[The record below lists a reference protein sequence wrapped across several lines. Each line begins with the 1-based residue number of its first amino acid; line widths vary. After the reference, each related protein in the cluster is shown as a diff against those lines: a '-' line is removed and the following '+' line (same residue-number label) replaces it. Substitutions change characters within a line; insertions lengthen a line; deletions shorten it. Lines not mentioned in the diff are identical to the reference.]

1 MLTTWMFDKRGADME
16 KMHTTDE
23 VFGITRQLPL
33 NYVEREAVDEKLRE
47 EINAGHHLVIFGSS
61 KQGKTSVR
69 KHCLNESDY
78 ILVQCS
84 NKSDMA
90 DLHASILKRAG
101 FEITQSSKRSSSGK
115 NKVIASA
122 KAGVKGG
129 WFGFSA
135 NAEATAGAEGETAS
149 ADEVTTAP
157 LELDIDDVNDVIAAL
172 SAVDFK
178 KQIVL
183 EDFHYLPYEIQR
195 DFSVELKAF
204 HESSDITFVIVGVW
218 LEDNRLIVYNGD
230 LTGRVI
236 SVNADRWSEAEL
248 LEVIS
253 VGGKLLGITFD
264 DHFSAQLIAL
274 ARESVYVVQEACRRV
289 CADSGIKST
298 SDVHKIV
305 GGGVNVEGL
314 VKNIVDMQS
323 ARYDGFLANF
333 ADGFQDTELE
343 MHKWLLYPILSTR
356 IEDLEKG
363 LKYRD
368 IKSILFEKHPRL
380 GELNPGNIT
389 QSLLSSASLQVK
401 KNIMPIIVDYDQSS
415 KTLHI
420 VDKGFLIWLQHQDVE
435 ELLRDIGLPA

>member
-1 MLTTWMFDKRGADME
+1 ME
-16 KMHTTDE
+16 QIHTTDE

-33 NYVEREAVDEKLRE
+33 NYVERLTVDKKLRE
-47 EINAGHHLVIFGSS
+47 ELDAGHHIVIYGSS
-61 KQGKTSVR
+61 KQGKTSLR
-69 KHCLNESDY
+69 KHCLNEEDY

-101 FEITQSSKRSSSGK
+101 FEITQSAKKSSSGK
-115 NKVIASA
+115 HKVIANA

-129 WFGFSA
+129 ILGWGA
-135 NAEATAGAEGETAS
+135 NAELTAGAEGETGS
-149 ADEVTTAP
+149 TDEVTTAP

-172 SAVDFK
+172 SAVEFK

-183 EDFHYLPYEIQR
+183 EDFHYLPYETQR

-204 HESSDITFVIVGVW
+204 HESSNITFIVVGVW

-236 SVNADRWSEAEL
+236 SVNADRWSDDEL
-248 LEVIS
+248 KEV
-253 VGGKLLGITFD
+253 VNTGGCLLGITFD
-264 DHFSAQLIAL
+264 DDFSKQLISI
-274 ARESVYVVQEACRRV
+274 ARESVYVVQEACRRACV
-289 CADSGIKST
+289 ESGIKST

-305 GGGVNVEGL
+305 GNGIDVEAL
-314 VKNIVDMQS
+314 VKNIVDQQS
-323 ARYDGFLANF
+323 ARYDGFLTNF
-333 ADGFQDTELE
+333 SDGFQDTELE
-343 MHKWLLYPILSTR
+343 MHKWLLYPILSAP
-356 IEDLEKG
+356 IEVLEKG

-368 IKSILFEKHPRL
+368 IKNTLFEKHPRQ

-389 QSLLSSASLQVK
+389 QSLQSSASLQVK

-420 VDKGFLIWLQHQDVE
+420 VDKGFLIWLQHQDVA
-435 ELLRDIGLPA
+435 ELLADVGLPN

>member
-1 MLTTWMFDKRGADME
+1 ME
-16 KMHTTDE
+16 KTRTTDE

-33 NYVEREAVDEKLRE
+33 NYVERATVDEKLRE
-47 EINAGHHLVIFGSS
+47 ELDAGHHIVIYGSS
-61 KQGKTSVR
+61 KQGKTSLR
-69 KHCLNESDY
+69 KHCLDESNY

-115 NKVIASA
+115 NKIIASA

-129 WFGFSA
+129 LFGFAA
-135 NAEATAGAEGETAS
+135 NAEATAGAEGETS
-149 ADEVTTAP
+149 NTDEVTTAP
-157 LELDIDDVNDVIAAL
+157 LELDIDDVNDIIAAL
-172 SAVDFK
+172 TAVAFN

-183 EDFHYLPYEIQR
+183 EDFHYLPYETQR

-204 HESSDITFVIVGVW
+204 HESTDITFIIVGVW

-236 SVNADRWSEAEL
+236 SVNADRWDEEEL
-248 LEVIS
+248 REVVS
-253 VGGKLLGITFD
+253 TGGYLLGVSFD
-264 DHFSAQLIAL
+264 DNFTNQLIAL
-274 ARESVYVVQEACRRV
+274 ARESVYVVQEACRRA
-289 CADSGIKST
+289 CIENGIKST
-298 SDVHKIV
+298 SDAHRTI
-305 GGGVNVEGL
+305 GTGIDVEKL
-314 VKNIVDMQS
+314 VKNIVDQQS
-323 ARYDGFLANF
+323 ARYDGFLTNF

-343 MHKWLLYPILSTR
+343 MHKWLLYPILSAS

-368 IKSILFEKHPRL
+368 IKNVLFEKHPRL

-389 QSLLSSASLQVK
+389 QSLQSSASLQVK

-420 VDKGFLIWLQHQDVE
+420 VDKGFLIWLQHQDAA
-435 ELLRDIGLPA
+435 ELLSDVGLPN

>member
-1 MLTTWMFDKRGADME
+1 ME
-16 KMHTTDE
+16 QVHTTDE
-23 VFGITRQLPL
+23 VFGITRHLPL
-33 NYVEREAVDEKLRE
+33 NYIERVTVDAKLRE
-47 EINAGHHLVIFGSS
+47 ELEAGHHIVIYGSS
-61 KQGKTSVR
+61 KQGKTSLR
-69 KHCLNESDY
+69 KHCLDEADY

-129 WFGFSA
+129 IFGWSA
-135 NAEATAGAEGETAS
+135 NAEATAGAEGETAKT
-149 ADEVTTAP
+149 DEVTTAP

-172 SAVDFK
+172 AAIEFR

-204 HESSDITFVIVGVW
+204 HESSDITFIVVGVW

-236 SVNADRWSEAEL
+236 SVNADRWNEGEL
-248 LEVIS
+248 REV
-253 VGGKLLGITFD
+253 VATGGHLLGVSFD
-264 DHFSAQLIAL
+264 DNFSGQLIAL
-274 ARESVYVVQEACRRV
+274 ARESVYVVQEACRRACV
-289 CADSGIKST
+289 ESGIKST

-305 GGGVNVEGL
+305 GTGIDVEAL
-314 VKNIVDMQS
+314 VKSIVDQQS
-323 ARYDGFLANF
+323 ARYDGFLTNF

-343 MHKWLLYPILSTR
+343 MHKWLLYPILSAPV
-356 IEDLEKG
+356 EDLEKG

-368 IKSILFEKHPRL
+368 IKNILFEKHPRL
-380 GELNPGNIT
+380 GDLNPGNIT
-389 QSLLSSASLQVK
+389 QSLQSSASLQVK

-420 VDKGFLIWLQHQDVE
+420 VDKGFLIWLQHQDAA
-435 ELLRDIGLPA
+435 ELLSDVGLPS